1 MKIYMQKIELDRP
14 NSNPKN
20 KQLDLDI
27 DWVVEYDDITQDQ
40 MTFDIVL
47 KSCKNFTLNFKIGG
61 IVKLDSFE
69 KLVQEEISQKIF
81 HQSIKVLMDMIS
93 ITRESTHDISNTNES
108 AELYNLIDPQ
118 IHNALFN

>member
-1 MKIYMQKIELDRP
+1 MKIYMQKIELLRP
-14 NSNPKN
+14 EINPKN

-27 DWVVEYDDITQDQ
+27 DWVVEYDNITQNQ

-47 KSCKNFTLNFKIGG
+47 KSCKNFTLNFKIEG

-69 KLVQEEISQKIF
+69 TLVQDEISQKIF

-108 AELYNLIDPQ
+108 KLYNLIDPQ

>member
-1 MKIYMQKIELDRP
+1 MEIYMQKIELDRP
-14 NSNPKN
+14 NSNPKS

-47 KSCKNFTLNFKIGG
+47 KSCKNFTLNFKIEG

-69 KLVQEEISQKIF
+69 KLVQDEISQKIF

-108 AELYNLIDPQ
+108 ELYNLIDPQ

>member
-1 MKIYMQKIELDRP
+1 MKIYMQKIELFRP
-14 NSNPKN
+14 NTNPKN

-27 DWVVEYDDITQDQ
+27 DWAVEYDDITKEQ
-40 MTFDIVL
+40 MKFDIIL
-47 KSCKNFTLNFKIGG
+47 KSCKNFTLNFRIEG

-69 KLVQEEISQKIF
+69 KLLQDEISQKIF

-108 AELYNLIDPQ
+108 ELYNLIDPQ

>member
-1 MKIYMQKIELDRP
+1 MKIYMQKIELSRQDI
-14 NSNPKN
+14 NPKN

-27 DWVVEYDDITQDQ
+27 EWVVEYDDITQDQ

-47 KSCKNFTLNFKIGG
+47 KSCKNFTLNFKIEG

-108 AELYNLIDPQ
+108 ELYNLIDPQ

>member
-1 MKIYMQKIELDRP
+1 MKIYMQKIELFRP
-14 NSNPKN
+14 NTNPKN

-27 DWVVEYDDITQDQ
+27 DWAVEYDDITKEQ
-40 MTFDIVL
+40 MKFNIIL
-47 KSCKNFTLNFKIGG
+47 KSFKNFTLNFKIEG

-69 KLVQEEISQKIF
+69 KIVQDEISQKIF

-93 ITRESTHDISNTNES
+93 ITRESTHDISNTKEF
-108 AELYNLIDPQ
+108 ELYNLIDPQ